1 MEAYEDFALVYDT
14 FMDETPYDEWCSRIL
29 SVLRQAGIEDG
40 LVLDLGCGTGSS
52 CGCNCGCGNDN
63 CNCGSC
69 C

>member
-40 LVLDLGCGTGSS
+40 LVLDLGCGTGSMTERLARA
-52 CGCNCGCGNDN
+52 G
-63 CNCGSC
+63 
-69 C
+69 